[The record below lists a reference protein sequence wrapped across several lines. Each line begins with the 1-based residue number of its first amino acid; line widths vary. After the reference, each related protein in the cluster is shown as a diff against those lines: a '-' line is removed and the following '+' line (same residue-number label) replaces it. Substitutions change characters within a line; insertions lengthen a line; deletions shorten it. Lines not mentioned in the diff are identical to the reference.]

1 MEDGRKMILSIIK
14 LLIIFL
20 LFIGLVLLF
29 DANPFNEEKKI
40 SISFN
45 RTSAETKRQQINA
58 DRELTRKEKIISKIS
73 GLLSLIEREWTFFYK
88 IIGACFAVGTIFGL
102 IVFSDIFLAL
112 PLGVISMP
120 LSLIILR
127 SLASGKI
134 RKQLEV
140 LENAMSIITNS
151 YMTTENI
158 LTSVEKYVKIKN
170 KGVQE
175 EFIKIT
181 PFDRFVSNTKMINPN
196 IKRALKIM
204 AAEVDNKDFTTWT
217 NVLIQ
222 CQDDKGLKYMLKPIV
237 QCMNDI
243 KSLQLKSD
251 TQMAAAWRQFIMMVG
266 ATFMTIPFLR
276 IMNDDWF
283 HILTDTPIGK
293 VLVILMILSALG
305 SSIYAAKVNKP
316 IRDMK

>member
-1 MEDGRKMILSIIK
+1 MLVSILN
-14 LLIIFL
+14 LLFIAA
-20 LFIGLVLLF
+20 LFIGLVFLL
-29 DANPFNEEKKI
+29 DANPFADEKKI

-58 DRELTRKEKIISKIS
+58 DRELTGKEKIISKIS
-73 GLLSLIEREWTFFYK
+73 GLLDLIDKPWTFYYR
-88 IIGACFAVGTIFGL
+88 IAGACFAAGTIFGL

-112 PLGVISMP
+112 PMGLISTP
-120 LSLIILR
+120 LSFIILR

-151 YMTTENI
+151 YITTENI
-158 LTSVEKYVKIKN
+158 ITSAEKYVKIKN
-170 KGVQE
+170 KGVQD

-181 PFDRFVSNTKMINPN
+181 PFDRFISNTRMINPN
-196 IKRALKIM
+196 VKRALKIM
-204 AAEVDNKDFTTWT
+204 AAEVDNKDFTAWT

-237 QCMNDI
+237 QGMNDV

-251 TQMAAAWRQFIMMVG
+251 TQMAASWRQFIMMVV
-266 ATFMTIPFLR
+266 ATFSTIPFLR
-276 IMNDDWF
+276 IMNKEWF
-283 HILTDTPIGK
+283 DILTKTGIGK
-293 VLVILMILSALG
+293 ALVILMILSALG
-305 SSIYAAKVNKP
+305 SSIYAAKINKP